1 MSSYL
6 LRLVEVVTE
15 LCIVCLAGQ
24 RGDRRDEL
32 VQGHGQLRGELLL
45 CVSVIMLGGHAGK
58 WCKCILIYYTDQV
71 RTRLEI

>member
-6 LRLVEVVTE
+6 LGLVEVVAE

-45 CVSVIMLGGHAGK
+45 CVSVIM
-58 WCKCILIYYTDQV
+58 
-71 RTRLEI
+71 